1 MRKQSPLERVHNFEE
16 VNLGY
21 SEEEAIA
28 EANRCLECSSPSC
41 VDGCPVGVDI
51 PGFIKKIKKGDFCSA
66 LALIREKN
74 NLPAICGRVCPQE
87 KQCEKKC
94 VLSRKDRAVA
104 IGNLERF
111 VADYCSSSFGR
122 ADLSL
127 SSASVAVVGSG
138 PAGLTTAGDLA
149 RLGYSVSVF
158 EALHLP
164 GGVLRYGIPAFRL
177 PKEVLEREIEYIKSL
192 GVEIKTDYVIGK
204 IKGIGD
210 LLKEGAKAV
219 YIGIGAGLP
228 RFLEI
233 EGEDL
238 VGVYSANEFLTRVNL
253 MKAYLFPYVATPV
266 RVGRKV
272 AVIGGGNVALDS
284 ARTALRLGAERVFLL
299 YRRSSVEMPARKEEF
314 ENARE
319 EGVEFMFFTQPV
331 RIIGGEKREVRGIEC
346 VRTELKEKD
355 ESGRPS
361 PVPLPNSN
369 FSLEVDSVIIAIGT
383 QANPLLFQDSKELE
397 RTEKGYIKV
406 DEEGRT
412 SMKGVFAG
420 GDIVTGSATVIS
432 AMGMAK
438 KSALAID
445 RYIRTG
451 LWR

>member
-383 QANPLLFQDSKELE
+383 QANPLLFQDGKELE

>member
-355 ESGRPS
+355 ESGRRS

-383 QANPLLFQDSKELE
+383 QANPLLFQDGKELE